1 MEGDRVKGENKTGEN
16 EKTKYEKRENKTG
29 ENEIRKNVIRKKVI
43 NSKRTVILVCFLL
56 FLLLCSCETGSDK
69 IQADSNP
76 GQTKEATVESQ
87 NESGAISGSKSET
100 EPSYEPM
107 LDEPGCKPTADEPG
121 CETISDES
129 GKLTAETANET
140 ALASS
145 DLSTDAPVLAAP
157 EAVFDLC
164 DVPAYT
170 GEAFVTVNQNVPFF
184 TEDDFVGASQSYE
197 SYSPLDSAGRCGVCV
212 ASVGLDIMPTE
223 ERGEIGMLKPSGWK
237 QAKYPGLV
245 DGNYLYNRC
254 HLIGYQLS
262 GENANEKNLI
272 TGTRALNV
280 EGMLPFEEM
289 VADYVRDT
297 GNHVLY
303 RVTPI
308 FEGDNP
314 LASGVLMEAESVED
328 QGKGILFCV
337 FCYNAQPGISI
348 DYETGES
355 KLLSIQE
362 PEETLRPTPGPE
374 ETSSPTPEPELTP
387 IPEPTKA
394 PSSPSQSIGKYA
406 VNSKNGKIHI
416 VGACPATGT
425 GKNAMKAPVYFDTYE
440 EAESYSIK
448 ITPGLE
454 KRKCGNCW

>member
-1 MEGDRVKGENKTGEN
+1 MEGDKVKRK
-16 EKTKYEKRENKTG
+16 
-29 ENEIRKNVIRKKVI
+29 NEIRENVIWKKVI
-43 NSKRTVILVCFLL
+43 NSKRRVILVCFLL
-56 FLLLCSCETGSDK
+56 FLLLCSCETGSEE

-87 NESGAISGSKSET
+87 NESGAISESKPET
-100 EPSYEPM
+100 ELSSE
-107 LDEPGCKPTADEPG
+107 PTAEESG
-121 CETISDES
+121 CEPTSDES
-129 GKLTAETANET
+129 GKLTSETANE
-140 ALASS
+140 AASIPS
-145 DLSTDAPVLAAP
+145 DMSTDAPVSSVS

-170 GEAFVTVNQNVPFF
+170 GEAFATVNQNVPFF
-184 TEDDFVGASQSYE
+184 TEDDLAGASRSYE
-197 SYSPLDSAGRCGVCV
+197 VYSPLDSAGRCGVCV

-223 ERGEIGMLKPSGWK
+223 ERGEIGVLKPSGWK

-303 RVTPI
+303 RVAPI

-328 QGKGILFCV
+328 RGKGILFCV

-348 DYETGES
+348 DYTTGES
-355 KLLSIQE
+355 KLLSTPE
-362 PEETLRPTPGPE
+362 PEKTSQPTPEPE
-374 ETSSPTPEPELTP
+374 KTTKPTPEPELEPT
-387 IPEPTKA
+387 PEPTQTPLA
-394 PSSPSQSIGKYA
+394 PTQSIGKYA

-416 VGACPATGT
+416 VGSCSATGN
-425 GKNAMKAPVYFDTYE
+425 GKNAMKAPVYFDTFE
-440 EAESYSIK
+440 EAESYSIR
-448 ITPGLE
+448 IAPGLE